1 MMSREVTVQPL
12 HLTPI
17 GKEKVPTPA
26 DKIFMSIVQCKDN
39 SVCLYTTWVGSWQYV
54 YMSKTAIK

>member
-1 MMSREVTVQPL
+1 MSGEVTVRPL

-26 DKIFMSIVQCKDN
+26 DKNFQKYVKDSNNKKTLSKSYVQYRN
-39 SVCLYTTWVGSWQYV
+39 
-54 YMSKTAIK
+54 

>member
-1 MMSREVTVQPL
+1 MSGEVTVRPL

-26 DKIFMSIVQCKDN
+26 DKSFEKYVKDSN
-39 SVCLYTTWVGSWQYV
+39 NKNHYPNPMFNIETKS
-54 YMSKTAIK
+54 

>member
-1 MMSREVTVQPL
+1 MSGEVTVGPL

-26 DKIFMSIVQCKDN
+26 DKNFQN
-39 SVCLYTTWVGSWQYV
+39 
-54 YMSKTAIK
+54 MSKTAIKIYYPNSMFNIKTKS

>member
-26 DKIFMSIVQCKDN
+26 DKNFHEYC
-39 SVCLYTTWVGSWQYV
+39 SV
-54 YMSKTAIK
+54 